1 MYAQV
6 MQPRLVD
13 ERDTMWESNTSD
25 FRVFLVDGQVVSA
38 FDLDSV
44 SLDDA
49 SDWAAEK
56 AGTGVRVSI
65 ALRDTN
71 NEGQPGLRWLVG
83 DPV

>member
-13 ERDTMWESNTSD
+13 ERDTIWESNTSD
-25 FRVFLVDGQVVSA
+25 FRVFLVDGQAVSA

-44 SLDDA
+44 SLEDA
-49 SDWAAEK
+49 SDWAVEN
-56 AGTGVRVSI
+56 AGSGVRVSI
-65 ALRDTN
+65 ALRDIN
-71 NEGQPGLRWLVG
+71 KAGQPGLRWLVG

>member
-25 FRVFLVDGQVVSA
+25 FRVFLVDDLAVSA

-44 SLDDA
+44 SLEAA
-49 SDWAAEK
+49 SAWAVEN

-65 ALRDTN
+65 ALRDIN
-71 NEGQPGLRWLVG
+71 NAGQPGLRWLVG
-83 DPV
+83 EPV

>member
-1 MYAQV
+1 

-13 ERDTMWESNTSD
+13 ERDITWESNTSD
-25 FRVFLVDGQVVSA
+25 FRVFLVDGQAVSA

-49 SDWAAEK
+49 LAWAAEN

-65 ALRDTN
+65 ALRDIN
-71 NEGQPGLRWLVG
+71 NLGQPGLRRLVG